1 LRESIGGT
9 ISFTVILVAWEIVG
23 RSLPVY
29 FLPPPSLIAVTAY
42 QMILSGE
49 LARNLMASLQ
59 LYVFGYLLGIGTAIL
74 IGLLIGRIK
83 KAELIL
89 GPLIDIFRPLPGLGV
104 YPLAIL
110 LFGIGFASQVAVIWW
125 GVFFAMVINVVEGCR
140 NVDPI
145 LVRAGQSLDANR
157 LQTFIHIV
165 LPSVFPYVIV
175 GVRVAAASGLRVLV
189 AAEMLAAKAGV
200 GFLILHASIWLEYAK
215 VFVGLGTLTAL
226 CFAVDRG
233 INAVAENVLLKYRK
247 MRYEA

>member
-1 LRESIGGT
+1 MRESIGGT

-175 GVRVAAASGLRVLV
+175 GLVLSCGYAFHGLV
-189 AAEMLAAKAGV
+189 AAEMVGATVGI
-200 GFLILHASIWLEYAK
+200 GFLVIFWATFYRPEIS
-215 VFVGLGTLTAL
+215 FVGL
-226 CFAVDRG
+226 FAIMILAIIIDR
-233 INAVAENVLLKYRK
+233 IVNTVAEKTLLKYR
-247 MRYEA
+247 EAGYKV